1 MEEELHELF
10 PDARVLRDGCG
21 YNHEQNAHSE
31 KFRAFADGAYDIMV
45 GTQMVAKGLN
55 FPKVTLVGV
64 LAADASLF
72 GDDFKCQERTF
83 SLITQ
88 VVGRSGRGE
97 KHGRAMIQTYVP
109 DNPVIEQAACQDYEA
124 FSGRRFWAGK

>member
-1 MEEELHELF
+1 MA
-10 PDARVLRDGCG
+10 P
-21 YNHEQNAHSE
+21 
-31 KFRAFADGAYDIMV
+31 YDIMI

-55 FPKVTLVGV
+55 FPKITLVGV

-109 DNPVIEQAACQDYEA
+109 DNP
-124 FSGRRFWAGK
+124 

>member
-1 MEEELHELF
+1 M
-10 PDARVLRDGCG
+10 DADTTM
-21 YNHEQNAHSE
+21 NKNAHSK
-31 KFRAFADGAYDIMV
+31 KFKAFADGAYDIMV

-55 FPKVTLVGV
+55 FPRVTLVGV

-88 VVGRSGRGE
+88 VIGRSGRGE
-97 KHGRAMIQTYVP
+97 KHGRAIIQTYVP
-109 DNPVIEQAACQDYEA
+109 DNKVIEQASCQDYEG
-124 FSGRRFWAGK
+124 FLRKRS